1 MTNHENSFIEAEKLI
16 FEFRSN
22 SHLIFR
28 LGELLV
34 NSLKSGSKILTCGNG
49 GSAADALHLTEEL
62 LGRYRSNRRSL
73 PGFCLNADPTVLTC
87 IGNDFGFDQIFTR
100 QLEGLGLPGDCLI
113 VFSTSGNSPNIISAL
128 QRAAELNITTIA
140 LTGAT
145 GGMACSLATESICVP
160 SINTARIQEMH
171 TFVMHLW
178 MDQIEDAFS
187 DNKIC

>member
-1 MTNHENSFIEAEKLI
+1 MTNHENSFIEAENLI
-16 FEFRSN
+16 FEFRRN

-73 PGFCLNADPTVLTC
+73 PGICFNADPTVLTC

-100 QLEGLGLPGDCLI
+100 QLEGLGRPGDCLI
-113 VFSTSGNSPNIISAL
+113 VFSTSGNSPNIVNVL
-128 QRAAELNITTIA
+128 YRAAELNITTIA

-145 GGMACSLATESICVP
+145 GGKACSLSTESICVP

-187 DNKIC
+187 DDKKC